1 MGRQRAG
8 HNHCNRSRITGLA
21 GYSPRES
28 DSRQA
33 AGRAT
38 LSRKGSLW
46 GMLSVNEFSPGA
58 ATQGL
63 AGLAVKRALRHAVAA
78 ARITMPYFS
87 PALLAAIEEFAATG
101 DDAALRD
108 MDLTHWL
115 SRYVPDGAGTPVIWA
130 LLDIYHWSRQADPA
144 GLAALR
150 AVSACVNYAQG
161 DWWGTIVYA
170 CESAYY
176 HTYARGVDTAGAE
189 RTELDQIFA
198 EGA

>member
-1 MGRQRAG
+1 
-8 HNHCNRSRITGLA
+8 
-21 GYSPRES
+21 
-28 DSRQA
+28 
-33 AGRAT
+33 
-38 LSRKGSLW
+38 
-46 GMLSVNEFSPGA
+46 MLSVNEFSPGA

-78 ARITMPYFS
+78 ARTTMPYFS

-101 DDAALRD
+101 DDAALRG
-108 MDLTHWL
+108 MDLIHWS
-115 SRYVPDGAGTPVIWA
+115 SRHVPDGAGTPVIWA

-150 AVSACVNYAQG
+150 AVSAYVNYAQG
-161 DWWGTIVYA
+161 DWWGAIVYA

-176 HTYARGVDTAGAE
+176 YACARDVDTAGAAQA
-189 RTELDQIFA
+189 ELAQILA